1 MFPITSTEFIN
12 LSLPTLFLLSCPTNV
27 ILSRCLKTK
36 TKTKTKT
43 TTTTKKPTK
52 LKLNL

>member
-36 TKTKTKT
+36 TKT
-43 TTTTKKPTK
+43 TTKNPTK